1 MCVSGNGSKISK
13 RLTLH
18 LNVTAQCSEWT
29 QKAQVNL
36 QIFTYTSIYHPSE
49 YVIISISSLFL
60 VFPRSFPNSQASDC
74 VIIIVPANTLRLL
87 PCNLRSN
94 HARRKWIYKPD
105 VGHFLF
111 PSQDGGLVV
120 SGRAGSD
127 EVFSCWSEEHGF
139 WQLLANY
146 CVKAELLSDT
156 TTNTGQIDEPLII
169 QSISSDIQFGESAR
183 SAQHRV
189 KTYGTELAVVCV
201 LLAVC
206 VLSFG
211 LSVVY
216 RHRGRM
222 KEVLRGGEQTGGAQ
236 KSTAMPG
243 ESLPLNAGALP
254 TSPSDHK
261 SYQTLEESCGYII
274 APTETSTQRN
284 SKEAQTLAQ
293 TPQNGFKESHVEVSD
308 ISPRPRVR
316 LGSEIRDSVV

>member
-1 MCVSGNGSKISK
+1 MC
-13 RLTLH
+13 TLR
-18 LNVTAQCSEWT
+18 
-29 QKAQVNL
+29 AQVNL
-36 QIFTYTSIYHPSE
+36 QIPTYTSIYHPSE
-49 YVIISISSLFL
+49 NVITPISLPLFL
-60 VFPRSFPNSQASDC
+60 VLPRSFPSSQESDC
-74 VIIIVPANTLRLL
+74 ELIIVPANTLRLL

-94 HARRKWIYKPD
+94 HAQRKWSYKPD

-111 PSQDGGLVV
+111 PSPDGGLVV

-139 WQLLANY
+139 RQLLANY
-146 CVKAELLSDT
+146 CVKAEPLSET
-156 TTNTGQIDEPLII
+156 TTNTGRMDAHLII
-169 QSISSDIQFGESAR
+169 QSISSDILSSESAH
-183 SAQHRV
+183 SARLRI

-211 LSVVY
+211 LSVAY

-222 KEVLRGGEQTGGAQ
+222 KEVLRGGEQTGGAP
-236 KSTAMPG
+236 KSTVRPG

-261 SYQTLEESCGYII
+261 SYQTLEDNCGYII
-274 APTETSTQRN
+274 APSETSMQNN

-293 TPQNGFKESHVEVSD
+293 TPQNGFKETHVEVSD

>member
-1 MCVSGNGSKISK
+1 MW
-13 RLTLH
+13 TLR
-18 LNVTAQCSEWT
+18 
-29 QKAQVNL
+29 AQVTL
-36 QIFTYTSIYHPSE
+36 QILTYTSVYHPFE
-49 YVIISISSLFL
+49 HVITPISLTLFL
-60 VFPRSFPNSQASDC
+60 VLPRSFSSSQESEC
-74 VIIIVPANTLRLL
+74 ELVIIPANTLRLL

-94 HARRKWIYKPD
+94 HAHRQWSYKPD

-111 PSQDGGLVV
+111 PSTDGGLVV

-139 WQLLANY
+139 RQLLANY
-146 CVKAELLSDT
+146 CVKAEPFSES
-156 TTNTGQIDEPLII
+156 TTNTGRMDTHLII
-169 QSISSDIQFGESAR
+169 QSISSDVLSSETAR
-183 SAQHRV
+183 SAQMRI

-211 LSVVY
+211 LSVAY

-236 KSTAMPG
+236 KSTVRPG

-274 APTETSTQRN
+274 ASSETSTQNN

-308 ISPRPRVR
+308 ICPRPRVR